1 MAEMVQMFVSSVLG
15 ALIGNLTESAIQEM
29 KSIWGVGVEEEV
41 EKLERKVKLIQ
52 GVIEDAEEKQFHS
65 KAVGSWLRELKNIAY
80 DANDIL
86 DDVALEAQSS
96 KRQKVGVVRYISSIF
111 QYERGIAR
119 EIREISGR
127 LDVIVKEGHDL
138 HLEIR
143 RDGGRGSQIEQ
154 ERRETSSFIEESDV
168 IGRQVD
174 KDKIIQLLVS
184 DDDDK
189 LYYVVPIVGMGGVG
203 KTTLAQFV
211 YNDHRV
217 KNHFGLRVWACVSDD
232 FNVLRIT
239 NALVESASGSKCD
252 LSYLDAAQHHLEEK
266 LNGQKFLIVLDDVWG
281 ENQIHTHWDTLR
293 APFGVGAK
301 GSKIIITTRDERV
314 ARMLGAIPSHHLK
327 VLPDADCWELFT
339 RRAFAGG
346 ISNAFPEL
354 EEIGR
359 QIVKKCEGLPL
370 AVKTLGGILSYKRT
384 VSEWERI
391 LTSEIWKDDDNEIL
405 PALRL
410 SYCHLPANEKHC
422 FAYCAKFPK
431 DHWFDKDVL
440 VRQWMATGF
449 IQIKGSTLLE
459 DIGGEIFDDLLLK
472 SFFQRIHS
480 ESVSG
485 DECCRMEDGMPR
497 SIPEM
502 ARHLSWTDVKE
513 GSMSLEALSKFKR
526 LRTLRLRAPSSIDN
540 QILNDALMEL
550 RCLRVLDLNG
560 SAIDKLPD
568 SIGHL
573 KHLRYLDLSGT
584 KIERLPESVTNL
596 CNLQILVLKSCW
608 NLKGLPKAVRREWL
622 SIGELKKLSNI
633 KGRLEISGLEHVQ
646 NIEEAKEANLK
657 DKKYLNELRLQWARY
672 GSSQDGIV
680 NNDGNQRKSLVS
692 LFGVSLGITIWV
704 PILVSRFEKSV
715 GIKEEEKPLNLGLC
729 ILWVGLLIF
738 LPQKLISIVC
748 CRKVGSGSASSVE
761 ELAKSDFGIEIT
773 HSFLNKSPIFLPS
786 LCELT
791 LQNCPKLQV
800 LPADLPAV
808 TQLLIIGC
816 GKLQVLPAD
825 LPAVKKLN
833 INGCGELSALPR
845 LPSICDLELISCG
858 VKMLLSLTMP
868 CPISLQRLSIGR
880 CDQLEC
886 CLEKVSLQDLTSL
899 QHLQISDCPGLKSLG
914 YGEGGLPT
922 TLKSL
927 RIVGC
932 PNLKS
937 MPTRLENLTSLVEL
951 SIATQ
956 LPLFSKESALP
967 MTIKDLQIFSCD
979 NLMSLPKGMQSLTSL
994 KNLVIRE
1001 CPQLH
1006 SLFPNDENNDYG
1018 LPTELITVE
1027 IRTCPNLRSLPKG
1040 MQSLI
1045 SFTKLVVH
1053 ECPQLHSLFLDDEK
1067 NDPRLPTTLTTLDIS
1082 AFLNLKSLPKWMQSL
1097 LPCLKELKIKDCPQL
1112 HSLFPDDENNDHGL
1126 PTTLNNLE
1134 ISSCPN
1140 LKSLPKGMQNL
1151 TSLNYLDIIY
1161 CPEISSLPE
1170 DGLPTTLKSLM
1181 VRAILLGVDL
1191 FSSISVGRRL
1201 SIRRLTVSL
1210 GSVMFTL
1217 ISSLYYPPS
1226 TALAKLA
1233 KQKNEIHV
1241 ARFLDGLGP
1250 DFLPIRQQILGLG
1263 TLPDMDE
1270 SALAVQS
1277 SCSRG
1282 TGGRGWSHRGSGRGF
1297 GRDSGGGRTTG
1308 GRGARYCSHCDIEG
1322 HTVDFFYDSHPEL
1335 RLSRSAHHVSGTST
1349 ETPTLC
1355 WRAAMEAEMGAMK
1368 ENHTWQSVPLPPG
1381 AQVVGYSFQSNG
1393 SLDDEEGGIGS
1404 IVRDRK
1410 GMVLAMFSESVT
1422 RKELYALEL
1431 LEIKKGIDLAI
1442 NHGLCKVWI
1451 ELDSKFAVDIIN
1463 GRSKA
1468 PWKQVMFVDQISSS
1482 LSRFLSW

>member
-15 ALIGNLTESAIQEM
+15 ALFGNLTESAIQEM

-86 DDVALEAQSS
+86 DDVASEAQSS
-96 KRQKVGVVRYISSIF
+96 KRQKVGAVRYISSIF

-154 ERRETSSFIEESDV
+154 ERRETSSLVDESDV

-189 LYYVVPIVGMGGVG
+189 LYSVIPIVGMGGVG

-217 KNHFGLRVWACVSDD
+217 KTHFELRVWACVSDD

-239 NALVESASGSKCD
+239 NALVESASGSNCD
-252 LSYLDAAQHHLEEK
+252 LSNLDAAQRCLEKK
-266 LNGQKFLIVLDDVWG
+266 LNRQKFLIVLDDVWG

-301 GSKIIITTRDERV
+301 GSKIIITTRDEWV

-327 VLPDADCWELFT
+327 VLPDTDCWELFT

-359 QIVKKCEGLPL
+359 QIVKKCKGLPL
-370 AVKTLGGILSYKRT
+370 AVKTVGGILSYKRT

-391 LTSEIWKDDDNEIL
+391 LTSEIWKDDDNKIL

-410 SYCHLPANEKHC
+410 SYCHLPANQKHC

-472 SFFQRIHS
+472 SFFQCIHQS
-480 ESVSG
+480 VFLKTSIYVMHDLMHDLAESVSG

-526 LRTLRLRAPSSIDN
+526 LRTLQLTTPSSIDN

-608 NLKGLPKAVRREWL
+608 NLKGLPKGITNLVNLRNIFVEWVPL
-622 SIGELKKLSNI
+622 LGIGKLTSLQTLPHFKVCEESGCQIGELKNLSNI

-657 DKKYLNELRLQWARY
+657 DKKYLNELSLKWHRDD
-672 GSSQDGIV
+672 SSQDGR
-680 NNDGNQRKSLVS
+680 NNDDGVLEGLQPHANLKKLHIKSYG
-692 LFGVSLGITIWV
+692 GVSFPSWM
-704 PILVSRFEKSV
+704 SH
-715 GIKEEEKPLNLGLC
+715 
-729 ILWVGLLIF
+729 
-738 LPQKLISIVC
+738 
-748 CRKVGSGSASSVE
+748 
-761 ELAKSDFGIEIT
+761 
-773 HSFLNKSPIFLPS
+773 HSN
-786 LCELT
+786 LT
-791 LQNCPKLQV
+791 L
-800 LPADLPAV
+800 
-808 TQLLIIGC
+808 
-816 GKLQVLPAD
+816 
-825 LPAVKKLN
+825 
-833 INGCGELSALPR
+833 
-845 LPSICDLELISCG
+845 
-858 VKMLLSLTMP
+858 
-868 CPISLQRLSIGR
+868 
-880 CDQLEC
+880 
-886 CLEKVSLQDLTSL
+886 
-899 QHLQISDCPGLKSLG
+899 
-914 YGEGGLPT
+914 
-922 TLKSL
+922 
-927 RIVGC
+927 
-932 PNLKS
+932 
-937 MPTRLENLTSLVEL
+937 
-951 SIATQ
+951 
-956 LPLFSKESALP
+956 
-967 MTIKDLQIFSCD
+967 
-979 NLMSLPKGMQSLTSL
+979 
-994 KNLVIRE
+994 
-1001 CPQLH
+1001 
-1006 SLFPNDENNDYG
+1006 
-1018 LPTELITVE
+1018 
-1027 IRTCPNLRSLPKG
+1027 
-1040 MQSLI
+1040 
-1045 SFTKLVVH
+1045 
-1053 ECPQLHSLFLDDEK
+1053 
-1067 NDPRLPTTLTTLDIS
+1067 LTTLDIS

-1140 LKSLPKGMQNL
+1140 LKSLPKGMQSLTSLTNFGITSCPQLFSLFPDDNNNDYGLPTTLVTLFIWGCENLKSLPNGMQNL
-1151 TSLNYLDIIY
+1151 TSLNDLHIMF

-1170 DGLPTTLKSLM
+1170 DGLPTTLT
-1181 VRAILLGVDL
+1181 
-1191 FSSISVGRRL
+1191 RL
-1201 SIRRLTVSL
+1201 YIN
-1210 GSVMFTL
+1210 GC
-1217 ISSLYYPPS
+1217 P
-1226 TALAKLA
+1226 KL
-1233 KQKNEIHV
+1233 KESFQKNN
-1241 ARFLDGLGP
+1241 
-1250 DFLPIRQQILGLG
+1250 RQDWPKKQHIPHL
-1263 TLPDMDE
+1263 
-1270 SALAVQS
+1270 
-1277 SCSRG
+1277 
-1282 TGGRGWSHRGSGRGF
+1282 F
-1297 GRDSGGGRTTG
+1297 
-1308 GRGARYCSHCDIEG
+1308 
-1322 HTVDFFYDSHPEL
+1322 
-1335 RLSRSAHHVSGTST
+1335 
-1349 ETPTLC
+1349 
-1355 WRAAMEAEMGAMK
+1355 
-1368 ENHTWQSVPLPPG
+1368 
-1381 AQVVGYSFQSNG
+1381 
-1393 SLDDEEGGIGS
+1393 
-1404 IVRDRK
+1404 
-1410 GMVLAMFSESVT
+1410 VT
-1422 RKELYALEL
+1422 
-1431 LEIKKGIDLAI
+1431 
-1442 NHGLCKVWI
+1442 
-1451 ELDSKFAVDIIN
+1451 
-1463 GRSKA
+1463 
-1468 PWKQVMFVDQISSS
+1468 
-1482 LSRFLSW
+1482 

>member
-15 ALIGNLTESAIQEM
+15 ALFGNLTESAIQEM

-86 DDVALEAQSS
+86 DDVASEAQSS
-96 KRQKVGVVRYISSIF
+96 KRQKVGAVRYISSIF

-154 ERRETSSFIEESDV
+154 ERRETSSFVDESDV
-168 IGRQVD
+168 IGRQVN

-189 LYYVVPIVGMGGVG
+189 LYSVISIVGMGGVG

-217 KNHFGLRVWACVSDD
+217 KSHFGLRAWACVSDD

-314 ARMLGAIPSHHLK
+314 ARMLGVIPSHHLK

-339 RRAFAGG
+339 RRAFAGV

-359 QIVKKCEGLPL
+359 QIVKKCKGLPL

-391 LTSEIWKDDDNEIL
+391 LTSEIWKDDDNKIL

-410 SYCHLPANEKHC
+410 SYCHLPANQKHC
-422 FAYCAKFPK
+422 FVYCAKLPK
-431 DHWFDKDVL
+431 DRWFEKDVL

-449 IQIKGSTLLE
+449 IQPKGSTLLE
-459 DIGGEIFDDLLLK
+459 DI
-472 SFFQRIHS
+472 

-526 LRTLRLRAPSSIDN
+526 LRTLQLRAPSSIDY

-550 RCLRVLDLNG
+550 RCLRVLDL
-560 SAIDKLPD
+560 SYSKIDKLPD

-573 KHLRYLDLSGT
+573 KHLRYLDLCGT
-584 KIERLPESVTNL
+584 KIKRLPESVSSL
-596 CNLQILVLKSCW
+596 CNLQTLGLKYCS
-608 NLKGLPKAVRREWL
+608 NLKGLPKGITNLVNLRHIVSESIPL
-622 SIGELKKLSNI
+622 LGIGKLTSLQTLPHFKVCEESGCQIGELNNLSHI
-633 KGRLEISGLEHVQ
+633 KGRLDISGLEYVQ

-657 DKKYLNELRLQWARY
+657 DKKYLNELGLKWHRY
-672 GSSQDGIV
+672 DRSQDGRV
-680 NNDGNQRKSLVS
+680 NDDGVLEGLQPHANLKILHIKSYG
-692 LFGVSLGITIWV
+692 GVSFPSWMSHLSNLTCITIEDCRNCEH
-704 PILVSRFEKSV
+704 PF
-715 GIKEEEKPLNLGLC
+715 PLDC
-729 ILWVGLLIF
+729 
-738 LPQKLISIVC
+738 Q
-748 CRKVGSGSASSVE
+748 
-761 ELAKSDFGIEIT
+761 
-773 HSFLNKSPIFLPS
+773 LPS
-786 LCELT
+786 LCKLT
-791 LQNCPKLQV
+791 LQNCPKLQE
-800 LPADLPAV
+800 LPADLPAL
-808 TQLLIIGC
+808 TELL
-816 GKLQVLPAD
+816 
-825 LPAVKKLN
+825 

-845 LPSICDLELISCG
+845 IPSVCDLKLFRCG
-858 VKMLLSLTMP
+858 VKMLLSLTTP
-868 CPISLQRLSIGR
+868 CFTSLERLSITR

-886 CLEKVSLQDLTSL
+886 CLEEVSLQDLTSL
-899 QHLQISDCPGLKSLG
+899 QHLKISNCPRLKSLG

-932 PNLKS
+932 PNLKP
-937 MPTRLENLTSLVEL
+937 MPSRLESLTSLVEL
-951 SIATQ
+951 SITTQ

-967 MTIKDLQIFSCD
+967 MTIQDLQIFSCD
-979 NLMSLPKGMQSLTSL
+979 NLMYLPKGMQSLTSL

-1006 SLFPNDENNDYG
+1006 SLFPDDENNDYG
-1018 LPTELITVE
+1018 LPTELITLE
-1027 IRTCPNLRSLPKG
+1027 ISSCPNLKSLPKG
-1040 MQSLI
+1040 MQSL
-1045 SFTKLVVH
+1045 TCLKKLVIH
-1053 ECPQLHSLFLDDEK
+1053 ACPQLHSLFLDDE
-1067 NDPRLPTTLTTLDIS
+1067 NNEHRLPTTLDTLDIS
-1082 AFLNLKSLPKWMQSL
+1082 TFPNLKSLPKWMQSL
-1097 LPCLKELKIKDCPQL
+1097 LPCLVRLIIKDCPQL

-1126 PTTLNNLE
+1126 PTTLNILQ

-1140 LKSLPKGMQNL
+1140 LKFLPKGMQSLTSPIDLVINSCPQLFSLFPDDNNNEYGLPTTLVSLSIHGCKNLKSLPKRMQSLTSLKCLIINGCPQLFSLFPDDNNNEYGLPTNLFTLFICACENLKSLPNGMENL
-1151 TSLNYLDIIY
+1151 TSLNDLLIMF

-1170 DGLPTTLKSLM
+1170 DGLPTTLT
-1181 VRAILLGVDL
+1181 LLH
-1191 FSSISVGRRL
+1191 ISGC
-1201 SIRRLTVSL
+1201 
-1210 GSVMFTL
+1210 
-1217 ISSLYYPPS
+1217 P
-1226 TALAKLA
+1226 KL
-1233 KQKNEIHV
+1233 KERCQKN
-1241 ARFLDGLGP
+1241 DGQDWP
-1250 DFLPIRQQILGLG
+1250 KIQHIPQI
-1263 TLPDMDE
+1263 D
-1270 SALAVQS
+1270 
-1277 SCSRG
+1277 CR
-1282 TGGRGWSHRGSGRGF
+1282 
-1297 GRDSGGGRTTG
+1297 
-1308 GRGARYCSHCDIEG
+1308 
-1322 HTVDFFYDSHPEL
+1322 
-1335 RLSRSAHHVSGTST
+1335 
-1349 ETPTLC
+1349 
-1355 WRAAMEAEMGAMK
+1355 
-1368 ENHTWQSVPLPPG
+1368 
-1381 AQVVGYSFQSNG
+1381 
-1393 SLDDEEGGIGS
+1393 
-1404 IVRDRK
+1404 
-1410 GMVLAMFSESVT
+1410 
-1422 RKELYALEL
+1422 
-1431 LEIKKGIDLAI
+1431 
-1442 NHGLCKVWI
+1442 
-1451 ELDSKFAVDIIN
+1451 
-1463 GRSKA
+1463 
-1468 PWKQVMFVDQISSS
+1468 
-1482 LSRFLSW
+1482 